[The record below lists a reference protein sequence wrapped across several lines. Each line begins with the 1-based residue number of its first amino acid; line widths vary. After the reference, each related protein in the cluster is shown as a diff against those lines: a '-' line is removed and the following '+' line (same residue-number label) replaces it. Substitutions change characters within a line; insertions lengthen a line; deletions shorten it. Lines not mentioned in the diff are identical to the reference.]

1 MPLPPPT
8 SLGLPPK
15 PSTAQSAASNSSVEK
30 HASTAAAS
38 AASPKCSICKSPAK
52 YTCPRCAARSCSL
65 PCSKAHKEKK
75 GCSGVR
81 DPAAFVPLAKFTQGT
96 WDGDYAW
103 LESARRQ
110 VAAFGEGMSTDEV
123 GAEVDVLPDGMQKRR
138 QNQSSWNHK
147 TKTLAI
153 TIQLVPSG
161 RLAADKIVHARVR
174 VLPAAVTLNS
184 LLPDSFSDVVFAM
197 PYHIPRRRAAEIRP
211 PGRGAYFPPLPGG
224 KGLDVALHGTA
235 FVEFP
240 VIQVWARDEWER
252 AVRSR
257 AVGVMPSL
265 QPPRVEDEEEEEER
279 PAKMAKVET
288 SALAGLG
295 DYGDSEE
302 EDEDEE
308 EGEAEGVAEEES
320 GDAEEGGD
328 ITLDPAM
335 ADALGKALEADFGPA

>member
-8 SLGLPPK
+8 SLSLPPK
-15 PSTAQSAASNSSVEK
+15 PSTARSAASNSSVEK
-30 HASTAAAS
+30 QAFTAATS
-38 AASPKCSICKSPAK
+38 APSPKCSICKSPAK

-103 LESARRQ
+103 LESTRRQ
-110 VAAFGEGMSTDEV
+110 VAVFGEG
-123 GAEVDVLPDGMQKRR
+123 
-138 QNQSSWNHK
+138 NQSSWNHK

-174 VLPAAVTLNS
+174 VLPTAVTLNS
-184 LLPDSFSDVVFAM
+184 LLPESFSDVVFVM

-265 QPPRVEDEEEEEER
+265 QPPRVEEEEEEEER
-279 PAKMAKVET
+279 PTKMAKVET

-295 DYGDSEE
+295 DYGDSEDE
-302 EDEDEE
+302 DEDEDEDEE
-308 EGEAEGVAEEES
+308 EGEVEGVAEEES
-320 GDAEEGGD
+320 GEQGETGETEEGGD

-335 ADALGKALEADFGPA
+335 AEALGKALEADFGPA